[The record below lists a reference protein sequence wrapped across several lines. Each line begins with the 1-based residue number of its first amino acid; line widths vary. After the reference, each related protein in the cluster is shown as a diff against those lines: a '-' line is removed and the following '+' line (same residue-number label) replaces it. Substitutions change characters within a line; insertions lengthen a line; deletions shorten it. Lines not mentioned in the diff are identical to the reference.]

1 MKKAASRSS
10 PLWRSALTASAT
22 TTTRQY
28 SKGQHGHQHD
38 HKTGILAIETYFPS
52 TYVSQEE
59 LEEYDG
65 VGKGKYTVGLG
76 QHNMAVCTVAED
88 INSISLTAVKNLM
101 EKNFIKPNE
110 IGRLEVGTETV
121 IDKSKSVKSTL
132 MDLFKESKNYNIEG
146 VDTTNAC
153 YGGTNA
159 LFNALNWVESGN
171 WDGRYAI
178 VVAADIAVYEK
189 GPARPT
195 GGAGA
200 VAMLI
205 GPNAPINF
213 EHGLRSSYF
222 ENAYDFYKPV
232 LSSEYPVVD
241 GKLSNECYLRAL
253 DNCYFGYKGKFD
265 QHFHGH
271 RERFDLD
278 LDVDYALFH
287 SPYTKLV
294 QKSWARLAF
303 LEFITN
309 RHNKKY
315 GSSPLNSKEFH
326 SFFKADGSV
335 DLEATYDHKELMKV
349 LLKESD
355 ASYRHKV
362 LPSLRL
368 GMELGNSYCG
378 SLYCGIQSLISHM
391 HKHKVETT
399 GQGKRALL
407 FSYGS
412 GLAATLFSMKIQGDI
427 SKIAEASAFEDRLK
441 KRVKLAPSL
450 FEGVLTTREEQ
461 HAAKNLSPKAAA
473 HDLFPGTYY
482 LSNIDDKFRRSYE
495 RV

>member
-1 MKKAASRSS
+1 MKRASLTSASRFLPAVSTFS
-10 PLWRSALTASAT
+10 PLAARG
-22 TTTRQY
+22 Y
-28 SKGQHGHQHD
+28 SKAHHHE

-52 TYVSQEE
+52 TYVSQDE

-76 QHNMAVCTVAED
+76 QHNMAVCSEAED
-88 INSISLTAVKNLM
+88 INSISLTAVHNLL
-101 EKNFIKPNE
+101 EKNRINPAD

-132 MDLFKESKNYNIEG
+132 MDLFKESKNFSIEG

-159 LFNALNWVESGN
+159 LFNALNWVESGS

-205 GPNAPINF
+205 GPNAPIWF
-213 EHGLRSSYF
+213 EHGLRHSYF

-232 LSSEYPVVD
+232 LTSEYPVVD
-241 GKLSNECYLRAL
+241 GKLSNDCYLRAL
-253 DNCYFGYKGKFD
+253 DNCYFGYKAKYEK
-265 QHFHGH
+265 QHHGA
-271 RERFDLD
+271 RLDLD
-278 LDVDYALFH
+278 KDVDYALFH
-287 SPYTKLV
+287 SPYSKLV

-303 LEFITN
+303 LEFAAE
-309 RHNKKY
+309 RFDKKFSH
-315 GSSPLNSKEFH
+315 SSLHAKEFS
-326 SFFKADGSV
+326 SFFKPDGTV
-335 DLEATYDHKELMKV
+335 DLEATYDHKDLMKT
-349 LLKESD
+349 LIKETDGTYKS
-355 ASYRHKV
+355 KV
-362 LPSLRL
+362 LPTLRL

-378 SLYCGIQSLISHM
+378 SLYCSIQSLLSHIA
-391 HKHKVETT
+391 KHKVDTSH
-399 GQGKRALL
+399 QGKRALL

-412 GLAATLFSMKIQGDI
+412 GLAATLFSARLQGDL
-427 SKIAEASAFEDRLK
+427 SHIAASSAFEERLK
-441 KRVKLAPSL
+441 KRVKLSPSL
-450 FEGVLTTREEQ
+450 FESTLLRREET
-461 HAAKNLSPKAAA
+461 HAAASHIPGKTA
-473 HDLFPGTYY
+473 HDFFPGTYL
-482 LSNIDDKFRRSYE
+482 LSKVDDKYRRYYE